1 MNKLLQNGYL
11 KITNILNDNDYL
23 LIENNMLN
31 DNKIKYFY
39 LKKFIDEIFL
49 QKINNK
55 LNWNCL
61 YTKFRFSNNNN
72 SNDASL
78 IHRDIQSYTNK
89 LYPIFTCLT
98 YLDDSS
104 LEIIPGS
111 HLNTHYSL
119 IESLFIINKTK
130 TINMKRGDIL
140 IFYSTLLHRGLF
152 YNNNNKNRRLLQ
164 LFDVYQNEYDYNK
177 YSSKILHVLGN
188 NTHSNFLI
196 EISKYKI
203 FINFL
208 NLFGLLNSATG
219 YGYNNN
225 IMSLLKL
232 SNFTHI
238 SQEGLSKRLNYN
250 ENKYQKL
257 NLYFINKDNVTLSED
272 KYKIYLFYCYNKQFI
287 IYSIIF
293 IIIIIIICKLF
304 SHYFKK

>member
-1 MNKLLQNGYL
+1 MNNLLKNGYL
-11 KITNILNDNDYL
+11 KIKNILNDNDYL

-39 LKKFIDEIFL
+39 LKKFIDEIFI

-61 YTKFRFSNNNN
+61 YTKFKFSNNN
-72 SNDASL
+72 SNDELL
-78 IHRDIQSYTNK
+78 IHRNIQSYSNK

-111 HLNTHYSL
+111 HFNTHYSTF
-119 IESLFIINKTK
+119 ESLLLINKTK
-130 TINMKRGDIL
+130 IINMKRGDIL
-140 IFYSTLLHRGLF
+140 IFYSTLLHRELF
-152 YNNNNKNRRLLQ
+152 NNNRRLLQ
-164 LFDVYQNEYDYNK
+164 LFDVYQNEYNYNK
-177 YSSKILHVLGN
+177 YSLKILHVLGN
-188 NTHSNFLI
+188 NTQSNFLI

-203 FINFL
+203 FINIL
-208 NLFGLLNSATG
+208 NIFSLLNSATG
-219 YGYNNN
+219 YGYNNDIIN
-225 IMSLLKL
+225 LLKI
-232 SNFTHI
+232 SKFTHI
-238 SQEGLSKRLNYN
+238 SYEGLSKRLNYN

-257 NLYFINKDNVTLSED
+257 DHYFINKDNKTLSEN
-272 KYKIYLFYCYNKQFI
+272 KYKTYIFYCYNKQFI

-293 IIIIIIICKLF
+293 IIIIIIIYKLF